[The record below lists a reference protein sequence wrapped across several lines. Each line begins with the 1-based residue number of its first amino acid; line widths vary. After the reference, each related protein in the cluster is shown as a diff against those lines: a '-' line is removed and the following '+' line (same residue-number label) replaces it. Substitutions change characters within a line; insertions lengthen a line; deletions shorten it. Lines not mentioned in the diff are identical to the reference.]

1 MDKLTIGSA
10 KDSPTHQFKNLK
22 NVTIDFDQDH
32 WVTVVIGWNGT
43 GKSNVLEALAIIFRD
58 LITYKGVSAEKRKEV
73 PRFAFKLSYRMGAG
87 ENLRHIHID
96 ADPDREKDAL
106 LIRIAD
112 SRQIEQDNAVRS
124 VLDFGDDTDRTPQGE
139 SIKLMAF
146 LNSDPEYLPRYVF
159 SYYSGESSRM
169 HEVFRPYLE
178 TYDNKLRNGEDPG
191 LKRLFY
197 ALPVHSQFV
206 LLAFMIKQ
214 STEVRELLENDMG
227 IDPDEG
233 IESVLFVLK
242 QPGWSKRRGKKK
254 VSAAGDDRFWGS
266 KGVVQIFLDRLQ
278 GIALAPIRIKRDKQI
293 TLWNKE
299 STEFQYLFVKDI
311 DALRRLVGEQL
322 PAHFFRDLEST
333 YVSEL
338 IEEVRIRVRLKKN
351 DGSVTFRELSEGEQ
365 QLLTVLGLLRFT
377 AEEESLFLLDE
388 PDTHLNPRWS
398 VDYIAYLKEFIANG
412 TTQQETSHILLT
424 THNPL
429 AIAELAREQVQI
441 LRLHKHDGHRQIVAC
456 YPEMAPRGMGYAAI
470 VTSDMFGIA
479 SSLDHPTQELLETQR
494 AFAAKDKLT
503 ADEQGELDGI
513 NAQLDRLGF
522 RFFHPDDEYSR
533 YLRLRNE
540 LLVQQFNT
548 EQPKELAKNAVQMSR
563 TEREDLAKQLIAEL
577 LADEANS
584 SRGTAP

>member
-1 MDKLTIGSA
+1 MRLDKLTIGSA
-10 KDSPTHQFKNLK
+10 KDSPAHQFKNLK

-58 LITYKGVSAEKRKEV
+58 LIARKRA
-73 PRFAFKLSYRMGAG
+73 PAFAFQLTYRMGAG
-87 ENLRHIHID
+87 KNLRHVHID
-96 ADPDREKDAL
+96 ADPDREKDAFQ
-106 LIRIAD
+106 IRVAD
-112 SRQIEQDNAVRS
+112 ARQIEQNDTVHG
-124 VLDFGDDTDRTPQGE
+124 VLDFGDGADKTPLGE
-139 SIKLMAF
+139 PIKLTAF
-146 LNSDPEYLPRYVF
+146 LNSDAEYLPRYVF
-159 SYYSGESSRM
+159 SYYSGESPRM

-178 TYDNKLRNGEDPG
+178 TYDSKLRNGEDPG

-242 QPGWSKRRGKKK
+242 QPGWSKRRGKKNAD
-254 VSAAGDDRFWGS
+254 VAGDDRFWGS
-266 KGVVQIFLDRLQ
+266 KGVVQTFLDRLQ
-278 GIALAPIRIKRDKQI
+278 SIALAPIRIKRDKQI

-299 STEFQYLFVKDI
+299 TTEFQYLFVKDI

-351 DGSVTFRELSEGEQ
+351 DDSVTFRELSEGEQ

-398 VDYIAYLKEFIANG
+398 VDYISYLKQFIASS
-412 TTQQETSHILLT
+412 TKQQETSHILLT

-429 AIAELAREQVQI
+429 AIAELDREQVQI
-441 LRLHKHDGHRQIVAC
+441 LRMHKQDGHRQIVAC

-503 ADEQGELDGI
+503 VDEQHELDGI
-513 NAQLDRLGF
+513 NTQLDRLGF

-540 LLVQQFNT
+540 LLVQQFKT
-548 EQPKELAKNAVQMSR
+548 EQPKELAKNVVQMSR

-584 SRGTAP
+584 SKGTAP

>member
-1 MDKLTIGSA
+1 VRLDKLTIGSA
-10 KDSPTHQFKNLK
+10 KNSPTHQFKNLK

-58 LITYKGVSAEKRKEV
+58 LIAKKRTPE
-73 PRFAFKLSYRMGAG
+73 FAFQLSYRMGAG
-87 ENLRHIHID
+87 EEAYHIHID
-96 ADPDREKDAL
+96 ADPDREKDAF

-112 SRQIEQDNAVRS
+112 VQQVKQNNIIHRL
-124 VLDFGDDTDRTPQGE
+124 LDFGDDADKSSQGDPV
-139 SIKLMAF
+139 KLTAF
-146 LNSDPEYLPRYVF
+146 LNADTKYLPRYLF
-159 SYYSGESSRM
+159 SYYSGESQRM

-178 TYDNKLRNGEDPG
+178 IYDSKLRNGEDPG

-206 LLAFMIKQ
+206 LLAFLIQQ
-214 STEVRELLENDMG
+214 SADVRELLEKDMG

-233 IESVLFVLK
+233 VESVLFVLK
-242 QPGWSKRRGKKK
+242 QPGWSKKRGKKK
-254 VSAAGDDRFWGS
+254 VDTDGDDRFWGS
-266 KGVVQIFLDRLQ
+266 KGVVQTFLDRLQ
-278 GIALAPIRIKRDKQI
+278 SIALAPIRIKRDKQV

-299 STEFQYLFVKDI
+299 TTEFQYLFVKDL
-311 DALRRLVGEQL
+311 DALRRLVGNQS
-322 PAHFFRDLEST
+322 PAKFFRDLEST

-377 AEEESLFLLDE
+377 AEDESLFLLDE
-388 PDTHLNPRWS
+388 PDTHLNPRWC
-398 VDYIAYLKEFIANG
+398 VDYISYLKQFIANG
-412 TTQQETSHILLT
+412 IQQEETSHILLT

-429 AIAELAREQVQI
+429 AIAELDREQVQI
-441 LRLHKHDGHRQIVAC
+441 LQMAQTQQGNQRQIVAC

-479 SSLDHPTQELLETQR
+479 SSLDQPTQLLLETQR
-494 AFAAKDKLT
+494 AFAAKETLT
-503 ADEQGELDGI
+503 PDEQRELDGI

-533 YLRLRNE
+533 YLRLRNDLFIQRFGTTKPQE
-540 LLVQQFNT
+540 LAERVIQMPRA
-548 EQPKELAKNAVQMSR
+548 EREELAKR
-563 TEREDLAKQLIAEL
+563 LIAEL
-577 LADEANS
+577 LADRSEPNE
-584 SRGTAP
+584 GTKP

>member
-1 MDKLTIGSA
+1 MRLDKLTIGSS
-10 KDSPTHQFKNLK
+10 KESPTHQFKNLK
-22 NVTIDFDQDH
+22 NVTIDFDQEH

-43 GKSNVLEALAIIFRD
+43 GKSNVLEALATIFRD
-58 LITYKGVSAEKRKEV
+58 LIARKRK
-73 PRFAFKLSYRMGAG
+73 PGFAFKLAYRMGSG
-87 ENLRHIHID
+87 EHLRHIHIS
-96 ADPDREKDAL
+96 ADPDRGKDPFTIHIATDAQAREEGTPIPFAADEKPASAL
-106 LIRIAD
+106 RGKA
-112 SRQIEQDNAVRS
+112 
-124 VLDFGDDTDRTPQGE
+124 
-139 SIKLMAF
+139 IKLTPFMNAGA
-146 LNSDPEYLPRYVF
+146 EYLPRYVF
-159 SYYSGESSRM
+159 SYYSGESQRM

-197 ALPVHSQFV
+197 AMPVHSQFV

-214 STEVRELLENDMG
+214 SAEVRELLENDLG

-242 QPGWSKRRGKKK
+242 QPGWSKRRGTKKID
-254 VSAAGDDRFWGS
+254 VAGDDRFWGS
-266 KGVVQIFLDRLQ
+266 KGVVQAFLDRLQ
-278 GIALAPIRIKRDKQI
+278 DIALAPIRIKRIKQI
-293 TLWNKE
+293 TLWNE
-299 STEFQYLFVKDI
+299 ERTEFQYLFVKDI

-322 PAHFFRDLEST
+322 PAQFFRDLEST

-398 VDYIAYLKEFIANG
+398 VDYISYLRQFIASSKKKE
-412 TTQQETSHILLT
+412 ETSHILLT

-429 AIAELAREQVQI
+429 AIAELDREQVQI
-441 LRLHKHDGHRQIVAC
+441 LRMHKQEGHRQIMAC

-479 SSLDHPTQELLETQR
+479 SSLDGSTQLLLEKQR
-494 AFAAKDKLT
+494 AFAAIPNLSDEQQAELDKLN
-503 ADEQGELDGI
+503 EELS
-513 NAQLDRLGF
+513 RLGF
-522 RFFHPDDEYSR
+522 RFFHPDDEFSR

-540 LLVQQFNT
+540 ALQVRF
-548 EQPKELAKNAVQMSR
+548 AVSDPLDVAQSAVSMTR
-563 TEREDLAKQLIAEL
+563 DEREALAVELIDMLVKEE
-577 LADEANS
+577 DERVGDTN
-584 SRGTAP
+584 P